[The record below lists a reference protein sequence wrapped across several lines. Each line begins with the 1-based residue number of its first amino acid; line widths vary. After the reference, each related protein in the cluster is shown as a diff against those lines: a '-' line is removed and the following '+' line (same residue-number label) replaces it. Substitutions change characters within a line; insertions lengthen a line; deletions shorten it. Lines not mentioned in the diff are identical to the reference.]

1 MQNHKENLIR
11 KKEQILQTGVLD
23 DHTIDFYCDLFQF
36 HQDTVS
42 SITGSG
48 EPPIRVHVQ
57 ADKSMVRD
65 FGVKKSSMESLQ
77 QALDALVKIIARY
90 NPGLDAGRCAGILA
104 ADNTSVEKIIS
115 IILTKDSG
123 ALLKLAETSKTG
135 FEEFAFIVIN
145 WLKPFF
151 ISARELLNTPVQ
163 NEDNMNLCPF
173 CGSYPDM
180 GFIDPEK
187 EGKRLLRCSLCENI
201 WEFKRIACAVCGTE
215 DHDSLEVFTDED
227 NKRYRIEACHA
238 CGGYLKTV
246 KLNKFEAVDDCDLS
260 IENIISASM
269 DAGAMKKGF
278 KRS

>member
-11 KKEQILQTGVLD
+11 KKEQILQSGVLGD
-23 DHTIDFYCDLFQF
+23 DTIDFYCDLFQF
-36 HQDTVS
+36 QQDTVS

-48 EPPIRVHVQ
+48 ESPVRLRVHSG
-57 ADKSMVRD
+57 DPMVRD
-65 FGVKKSSMESLQ
+65 FGIEKSSMKSLR
-77 QALDALVKIIARY
+77 QALDALAEIISRY
-90 NPGLDAGRCAGILA
+90 NPGLDAGRCAEILVN
-104 ADNTSVEKIIS
+104 DNASAERIIS

-123 ALLKLAETSKTG
+123 SLLELAGKSRTG

-163 NEDNMNLCPF
+163 NDDNMNLCPF

-180 GFIDPEK
+180 GFFDQEK

-215 DHDSLEVFTDED
+215 DHDSLEVFTSED
-227 NKRYRIEACHA
+227 NNRYRIEACHF

-246 KLNKFEAVDDCDLS
+246 KLNKFESADDCDLS
-260 IENIISASM
+260 IENILSASM